1 MKTFEFKPLH
11 GKETEI
17 LLENP
22 DRGFRM
28 ETKMEVSGKE
38 GLFSYDPYVFLDEC
52 LEKYKEDRPLIT
64 QHYFYLT
71 NYKEKDLDDVAINSI
86 ESFFANCNSNLQ

>member
-1 MKTFEFKPLH
+1 MKTFEFKPLR

-38 GLFSYDPYVFLDEC
+38 GLFSYDPNVLKNIRRTD
-52 LEKYKEDRPLIT
+52 PL
-64 QHYFYLT
+64 LP
-71 NYKEKDLDDVAINSI
+71 SI
-86 ESFFANCNSNLQ
+86 IFILPTTKKRI

>member
-1 MKTFEFKPLH
+1 MKTFEFKPLR

-64 QHYFYLT
+64 RIIFILPT
-71 NYKEKDLDDVAINSI
+71 NKKRI
-86 ESFFANCNSNLQ
+86 

>member
-1 MKTFEFKPLH
+1 MKTFEFKPLR
-11 GKETEI
+11 GRETEI

-71 NYKEKDLDDVAINSI
+71 NYKELLPQKGNKNIAAVCLYS
-86 ESFFANCNSNLQ
+86 SRR